1 MRKIGILFGALLVV
15 SAAAACIKRESVVT
29 WYVDPSGS
37 VTWSVLERDIRS
49 DADDRTERHNEEESF
64 LTLAK
69 SREHP
74 AGTGLTRV
82 AGIGVKSTII
92 KDKAPF
98 VVLTEA
104 QFSGLDQLGRRFMSA
119 YRLSGTSLVTHE
131 GDAWIWTLTI
141 DEVPEDGDGGDDD
154 KSAWELEAILGDKLQ
169 VALREGRFTK
179 AKGFSIN
186 DDGRIATL
194 SKDIFD
200 ADIKQNGPIT
210 LQLVWEID

>member
-1 MRKIGILFGALLVV
+1 MRKLAILLGALVIISV
-15 SAAAACIKRESVVT
+15 AGACIKRESVVT
-29 WYVDPSGS
+29 WYVDPSGG

-49 DADDRTERHNEEESF
+49 DSHDRTERHNEEESF

-82 AGIGVKSTII
+82 AGIGVKSTVI

-119 YRLSGTSLVTHE
+119 YRLGGTSLVTHE

-141 DEVPEDGDGGDDD
+141 DEAPEEGDDD
-154 KSAWELEAILGDKLQ
+154 QIGWELEAILGDKLQ

-179 AKGFSIN
+179 AKGFAIN

-194 SKDIFD
+194 ARDLFD
-200 ADIKQNGPIT
+200 ADITKTGPIT

>member
-1 MRKIGILFGALLVV
+1 MRKIGILVATLVII

-29 WYVDPSGS
+29 WYVDPGGS

-49 DADDRTERHNEEESF
+49 DADDRAERHNEEETF

-74 AGTGLTRV
+74 AGTGLIRV
-82 AGIGVKSTII
+82 AGIGVKTTVI
-92 KDKAPF
+92 KDKPPF

-119 YRLSGTSLVTHE
+119 YRLGGTSLVTHE

-141 DEVPEDGDGGDDD
+141 DEEPEDDDDD

-169 VALREGRFTK
+169 VALREGHFTK

-200 ADIKQNGPIT
+200 ADIKKSGPIII
-210 LQLVWEID
+210 QLVWEID